1 MRLGSRWL
9 SSVLLAAAVAGLVA
23 ASVPTALPIVS
34 VVAGLGTGIAFRSP
48 LAGLAAVVIC
58 IGAGVAGVARI
69 DALGPGKLA
78 DFSGKQ
84 LLIEGRFET
93 QPRLGAH
100 GSSATAA
107 LTQPAVGEVLVQIS
121 ADDVPRWLAAGAAF
135 SANARLR
142 PIAGRPGGFYR
153 SLERRGVHFTTRVV
167 DLTPLSRRRKPLDQL
182 RSRAAAASAAGLNG
196 DVAALAKGIT
206 LGDDSAMTESAN
218 REFKRS
224 GLSHLTAV
232 SGANVLLLV
241 LLLYW
246 ALGAV
251 GIQITMR
258 FWLTV
263 AAVIGY
269 AVICGGSASVV
280 RAAAMGVC
288 SLVAGF
294 AGRASSRLH
303 ALTFAAVV
311 LMLLDPWAYLDPGAQ
326 LSFAAVVG
334 IFLLA
339 ARIRSRLPVL
349 PAPFG
354 EALAVTLAAT
364 AATAPIL
371 AWHFDEVSLT
381 AIPAN
386 VLAVLAVAPA
396 TWMGFIAATVGQVW
410 IGAAVLIN
418 ALAQYP
424 LGFVLDI
431 AHVFASPDWATLQAS
446 PIGAAAVVL
455 FPVVAFAY
463 MPQSW
468 LGLKVIPV
476 VVAIAALLGFG
487 VAANS
492 AADRVPHHSIAVL
505 DVGQG
510 DAILLRGEPGCD
522 VLVDAGPPEGQAAKL
537 LRRAGVKSLSALV
550 ITHAARDHH
559 GGAAEVAESLRL
571 ENLIDGGG
579 SSGDE
584 LLEKARSAA
593 ARDGADHAVLQSGL
607 KMSCPG
613 IEMRA
618 IWPPESA
625 AQMSQAD
632 ANLSAGVFLARV
644 GSTTV
649 LLTSDAE
656 SEILLRLDLPQI
668 DVLKVSHHGSAD
680 PGLPRLLE
688 KITPRVAVVS
698 SGKNSYGHP
707 NRQTIADL
715 KSATVVRE
723 TVREGNIV
731 VAASRPSP

>member
-9 SSVLLAAAVAGLVA
+9 SSALLAAAVAGLVA
-23 ASVPTALPIVS
+23 ASTPAALPVVS
-34 VVAGLGTGIAFRSP
+34 VVAGLATGIAFRSP

-58 IGAGVAGVARI
+58 MGAGVAGVARL
-69 DALGPGKLA
+69 DARGPGELA
-78 DFSGKQ
+78 RFSGKQ
-84 LLIEGRFET
+84 LSIEGRFET
-93 QPRLGAH
+93 QPRLGMH
-100 GSSATAA
+100 GRSATAA
-107 LTQPAVGEVLVQIS
+107 LMHPAVGKVLVQIP
-121 ADDVPRWLAAGAAF
+121 ADVAPRWLAGAAF
-135 SANARLR
+135 RANARLR

-153 SLERRGVHFTTRVV
+153 SLERRGVHFTVQPV
-167 DLTPLSRRRKPLDQL
+167 DLASVSRSRKPLEQL
-182 RSRAAAASAAGLNG
+182 RSRAAAASSAGLSG

-206 LGDDSAMTESAN
+206 LGDDSAMTESAD

-241 LLLYW
+241 LLLNW
-246 ALGAV
+246 ALGV
-251 GIQITMR
+251 FGIQVRMR

-269 AVICGGSASVV
+269 AVVCGGSASVV
-280 RAAAMGVC
+280 RAAVMGVC

-303 ALTFAAVV
+303 ALAIAAVV

-339 ARIRSRLPVL
+339 ARVRAQLAVL
-349 PAPFG
+349 PDPFG

-371 AWHFDEVSLT
+371 AWHFDAVSLT
-381 AIPAN
+381 AVPAN
-386 VLAVLAVAPA
+386 VLAVPAVAPA
-396 TWMGFIAATVGQVW
+396 TWMGFIAAAIGQVW

-418 ALAQYP
+418 AIAQYP

-431 AHVFASPDWATLQAS
+431 ADVFAAPAWATLECS
-446 PIGAAAVVL
+446 PIGAAAIVL
-455 FPVVAFAY
+455 LPVVVFAY
-463 MPQSW
+463 MPRSW
-468 LGLKVIPV
+468 LSMKALPA
-476 VVAIAALLGFG
+476 VAAAAVLLISG
-487 VAANS
+487 VAANT
-492 AADRVPHHSIAVL
+492 AGGRVLHHSIAVL

-510 DAILLRGEPGCD
+510 DAILLRGAPGCD
-522 VLVDAGPPEGQAAKL
+522 VLVDAGPPEGRVVKL

-559 GGAAEVAESLRL
+559 GGAAEVAESFRP
-571 ENLIDGGG
+571 ENLVDGGG

-593 ARDGADHAVLQSGL
+593 AREGADHAVLQSGL
-607 KMSCPG
+607 EMRCPG
-613 IEMRA
+613 IEVRA

-625 AQMSQAD
+625 AEMSLAD

-644 GSTTV
+644 GATTV

-656 SEILLRLDLPQI
+656 SEILLLLDLPPI

-688 KITPRVAVVS
+688 KIAPRVAIVS

-707 NRQTIADL
+707 NPQTIADL
-715 KSATVVRE
+715 KATTVVRE
-723 TVREGNIV
+723 TAREGTIV
-731 VAASRPSP
+731 IAASRLSP